1 MKKLI
6 YSLALVLMGLTSC
19 TSFDDPVTENYGAG
33 PAVDVNVTAA
43 NPTDSAFVVTITPAA
58 GTLYYAYLIEPADE
72 AQKLDG
78 YTLLKGGYSNTVV
91 KASDQAV
98 TTINI
103 DEADPNTTYQV
114 YAVAAND
121 KGIVGDV
128 VVKSIK
134 TTDALIPGDVGV
146 KRDGANKAVVLTFH
160 EAVTRGEGAVKAV
173 YYKEWD
179 ILNPVELAADEFVVE
194 TNGNTVSFS
203 APEAPAG
210 SYVCFSYEAGA
221 FKDAAGNSCA
231 ALNSGL
237 NMETGRFTGA
247 YVHVDNVP
255 FEVDDSC
262 VTAPE
267 DGALIAAA
275 EDFVGKITFPFD
287 VYRNDETVEAGD
299 VCINLSN
306 DSREATYK
314 LSADQW
320 SVEGN
325 VLTFVLPVTPMGG
338 DNITVSLVE
347 GAVTDVY
354 GNPNAAFTSE
364 TSWLFFAP
372 TLDMIL
378 GMFDFGYYSS
388 YDEEPQLYNGGPV
401 TISENPEKEGGLIIK
416 GLFSDLV
423 EGAELE
429 GSFDLASGKLFI
441 DAYQVLGTYT
451 NSKGTTYGLVLYSL
465 TNEDLIEFTIN
476 ADGTITSTDLGIVAY
491 DETYENPLGW
501 FEKASIAA
509 LSPKTDAAARSMK
522 TWKQTGSKAKKVA
535 ARARNLKKHV
545 RK

>member
-1 MKKLI
+1 
-6 YSLALVLMGLTSC
+6 
-19 TSFDDPVTENYGAG
+19 
-33 PAVDVNVTAA
+33 
-43 NPTDSAFVVTITPAA
+43 
-58 GTLYYAYLIEPADE
+58 
-72 AQKLDG
+72 
-78 YTLLKGGYSNTVV
+78 
-91 KASDQAV
+91 
-98 TTINI
+98 
-103 DEADPNTTYQV
+103 
-114 YAVAAND
+114 
-121 KGIVGDV
+121 
-128 VVKSIK
+128 
-134 TTDALIPGDVGV
+134 
-146 KRDGANKAVVLTFH
+146 
-160 EAVTRGEGAVKAV
+160 
-173 YYKEWD
+173 
-179 ILNPVELAADEFVVE
+179 
-194 TNGNTVSFS
+194 VSFS

-237 NMETGRFTGA
+237 NMETGRFVGA

-299 VCINLSN
+299 VCINLKN
-306 DSREATYK
+306 DSRTASYK
-314 LSADQW
+314 LTPDQW

-465 TNEDLIEFTIN
+465 TSEDLIEFTIN

-535 ARARNLKKHV
+535 ARALTLKKHV